1 MSDFACLISIIGEY
15 LICTDVQSPEWTRS
29 CEKFEKW
36 AVLADS
42 YSQIQNQIWPEA
54 LILTPYK
61 AALISA
67 LCNAVEIQ
75 EQNICKGDPW

>member
-1 MSDFACLISIIGEY
+1 M
-15 LICTDVQSPEWTRS
+15 
-29 CEKFEKW
+29 
-36 AVLADS
+36 LADS

>member
-54 LILTPYK
+54 LTYLH
-61 AALISA
+61 LIK
-67 LCNAVEIQ
+67 LH
-75 EQNICKGDPW
+75 